1 MKRPLLILGVLAAF
15 FVSGCKMLKNFGPT
29 LTPYIC
35 ESGEMVEVKNP
46 SPQTA
51 FLYYKGRRHRLAIEE
66 YGEADVYLGK
76 RYEWRTEGTG
86 PGSTG
91 LLFRVHGEG
100 RVGETPTETCTE
112 DD

>member
-1 MKRPLLILGVLAAF
+1 MKRTLWILGILCALAF
-15 FVSGCKMLKNFGPT
+15 SGCKMLKNFGPT
-29 LTPYIC
+29 LTPYTC
-35 ESGEMVEVKNP
+35 ESGKTIEVKNP
-46 SPQTA
+46 SPQTV
-51 FLYYKGRRHRLAIEE
+51 FLYYDGRRHRLSIED

-91 LLFRVHGEG
+91 ILYRVKDNGAVEDAPIE
-100 RVGETPTETCTE
+100 RCTE